1 MRFCLNNSE
10 MGLIDKP
17 EAKFSLEPKAS
28 KFEIR
33 EGMESV
39 ELDLISES

>member
-1 MRFCLNNSE
+1 MRFCLNSSE

-17 EAKFSLEPKAS
+17 EAKFSLEPKAL

-33 EGMESV
+33 EGMELV
-39 ELDLISES
+39 ESDLISES